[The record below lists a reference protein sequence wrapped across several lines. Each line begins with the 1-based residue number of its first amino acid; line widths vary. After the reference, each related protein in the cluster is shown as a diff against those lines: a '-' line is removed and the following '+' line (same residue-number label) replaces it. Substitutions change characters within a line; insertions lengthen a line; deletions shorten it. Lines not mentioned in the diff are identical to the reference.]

1 MPALV
6 DLVAVHARVGVQADG
21 AGHRELLLV
30 LDPLLLHL
38 EVKGLLINFVT
49 SKEMLWILFPHGE
62 AELAFCWRSHYQ
74 F

>member
-38 EVKGLLINFVT
+38 EVKRLLINFVH
-49 SKEMLWILFPHGE
+49 SKEMLMYGE
-62 AELAFCWRSHYQ
+62 AELAICWRCK
-74 F
+74 